1 MVTSQLTDFS
11 YINNDHRYTYPYS
24 YITIAFW
31 LFNIAMEISPCI
43 EDKNDELLTK
53 TIKTMRK
60 SDDLPIKKT
69 TRK

>member
-1 MVTSQLTDFS
+1 
-11 YINNDHRYTYPYS
+11 
-24 YITIAFW
+24 
-31 LFNIAMEISPCI
+31 MENSPCT